1 MDIFVLTINTIE
13 DCDDA
18 YVKVGKCGTYDEC
31 KDAARAEWNAL
42 AKDYIIGEFDKN
54 EFKSMVDTLDA
65 MSEDEY
71 NEKCKDEWGVKP
83 EDYPKDYTVELF
95 KQWLNETP
103 ETSSYVRISWF

>member
-42 AKDYIIGEFDKN
+42 AKDYIIGEFD
-54 EFKSMVDTLDA
+54 ETAKSQWEA
-65 MSEDEY
+65 RIED
-71 NEKCKDEWGVKP
+71 V
-83 EDYPKDYTVELF
+83 EDVPNQTIKLEIH
-95 KQWLNETP
+95 KSKINIP
-103 ETSSYVRISWF
+103 AK